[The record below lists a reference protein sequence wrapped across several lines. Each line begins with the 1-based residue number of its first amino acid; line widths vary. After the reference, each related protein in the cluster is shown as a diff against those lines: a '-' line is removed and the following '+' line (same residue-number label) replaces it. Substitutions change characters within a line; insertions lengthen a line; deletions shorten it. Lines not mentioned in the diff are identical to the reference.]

1 MDFSL
6 SAEQEQLRQTV
17 REFAESEI
25 KPHVMEWDEAQ
36 TFPLAIVKKLGG
48 MGVLGTIF
56 PEELGGAGMSTLDY
70 VVVMEEIARVDPSV
84 ALIVA
89 AHVSLCSNHIFM
101 NGNDE
106 QRKRYIPKLASGE
119 WIGSWSLTE
128 PESGSNAAGMRTT
141 AVLENGG
148 WVLNGTKAF
157 TTNIHQAQACVV
169 MAVTDPGHD
178 NRSISAFVVE
188 NGTPGFRA
196 GRKENKMG
204 MRASDTGEAIFEDCR
219 IPAENLIGRRG
230 HGFIDTLKVLD
241 SGRASIAA
249 LGVGLAQGAYEA
261 ALKYAHQRKQF
272 DRPIYDFQAIQHKL
286 TDMAMEIEA
295 ARLLTYQAAW
305 MVDQGMRVTKQAA
318 MAKLFSSE
326 AAVRIANEALQV
338 HGGYG
343 FIKDYPVEKYYRD
356 AKLLTIGEGTS
367 EIQRLV
373 IARQII
379 LKH

>member
-1 MDFSL
+1 
-6 SAEQEQLRQTV
+6 
-17 REFAESEI
+17 
-25 KPHVMEWDEAQ
+25 
-36 TFPLAIVKKLGG
+36 
-48 MGVLGTIF
+48 
-56 PEELGGAGMSTLDY
+56 
-70 VVVMEEIARVDPSV
+70 
-84 ALIVA
+84 
-89 AHVSLCSNHIFM
+89 
-101 NGNDE
+101 
-106 QRKRYIPKLASGE
+106 
-119 WIGSWSLTE
+119 
-128 PESGSNAAGMRTT
+128 MRTS
-141 AVLENGG
+141 AVENGGG

-157 TTNIHQAQACVV
+157 TTNIHRAHACVV

-188 NGTPGFRA
+188 KGTPGFRA

-219 IPAENLIGRRG
+219 IPAGNLIGRRG

-261 ALKYAHQRKQF
+261 ALKYAHERKQF

>member
-6 SAEQEQLRQTV
+6 STEQEQLRQTV
-17 REFAESEI
+17 REFAEAEI

-36 TFPLAIVKKLGG
+36 AFPLEAVKKLGK
-48 MGVLGTIF
+48 MGILGTIF

-70 VVVMEEIARVDPSV
+70 AVAMEEIARVDPSV

-101 NGNDE
+101 NGNEE

-141 AVLENGG
+141 AIQGNGG

-157 TTNIHQAQACVV
+157 TTNIHQARACVV

-219 IPAENLIGRRG
+219 IPAGNLIGRRG

-261 ALKYAHQRKQF
+261 ALRYAHERKQF
-272 DRPIYDFQAIQHKL
+272 GRPIYDFQAIQHKL

-305 MVDQGMRVTKQAA
+305 MADRGVRVTKQAA

-326 AAVRIANEALQV
+326 AAVRIANEALQI

-343 FIKDYPVEKYYRD
+343 FLKDYPVEKFYRD

>member
-6 SAEQEQLRQTV
+6 TTEQEQLRQTV
-17 REFAESEI
+17 RKFAETEI

-36 TFPLAIVKKLGG
+36 TFPLEAVKKLGALG
-48 MGVLGTIF
+48 ILGTIF
-56 PEELGGAGMSTLDY
+56 PEELGGSGMSTLDY

-141 AVLENGG
+141 AVEADGG

-157 TTNIHQAQACVV
+157 TTNIHRAHACVV

-204 MRASDTGEAIFEDCR
+204 MRASDTGEAIFEGCH
-219 IPAENLIGRRG
+219 IPAGNLIGRRG

-261 ALKYAHQRKQF
+261 ALKYAHERKQF

>member
-6 SAEQEQLRQTV
+6 TTEQEQLRQTV
-17 REFAESEI
+17 REFAEAEI

-36 TFPLAIVKKLGG
+36 TFPLAIVKKLGE
-48 MGVLGTIF
+48 MGILGTIF

-106 QRKRYIPKLASGE
+106 QRRRYIPKLASGE

-141 AVLENGG
+141 AVEGNSG

-157 TTNIHQAQACVV
+157 TTNIHQARACVV

-188 NGTPGFRA
+188 SGTPGFRA

-261 ALKYAHQRKQF
+261 ALKYAHERKQF